1 MFGCHRKTNRQKED
15 EKAHASSKEEYRLR
29 DDALISIT
37 WILEFINGAL
47 VYWVLLLDMTRKGL
61 KKEKQKETNMSE

>member
-1 MFGCHRKTNRQKED
+1 MVVIERQTDRKRKKHTQAAKKSTDSEC
-15 EKAHASSKEEYRLR
+15 
-29 DDALISIT
+29 DALISIT

-61 KKEKQKETNMSE
+61 KKERQEETNMSE